1 MSNRTTDMVVL
12 KPREDDEVEI
22 MIDVDIENV
31 HEIERNDISYQESVI
46 SKQGKNRGRPVSA
59 IKKQNS

>member
-1 MSNRTTDMVVL
+1 MSNRTSDMVVL

-31 HEIERNDISYQESVI
+31 HEIERNDISYKESVI
-46 SKQGKNRGRPVSA
+46 NKQSKNRSRPVSA

>member
-1 MSNRTTDMVVL
+1 MMVL

-31 HEIERNDISYQESVI
+31 HEIERNDISYQESVV
-46 SKQGKNRGRPVSA
+46 SKQGKNRGRPLSA